1 MTSSMEDIRP
11 NRRIIVIDDNP
22 AIHDDFRKILTP
34 PAMNADLHLL
44 RSSLFGATAAGGQP
58 ERFEVD
64 FAQQGRQGYDQI
76 LRARSEGNPYALA
89 VVDMRMPPGWDGLET
104 IEHIWAA
111 DPEIQV
117 VICTAFADHPW
128 EDIADRLGKT
138 DRLLILRKPFD
149 PVEVEELATSLT
161 RKWELAR
168 RVRLQVDDLSALVD
182 ERTRALQEANARLER
197 DVAVRTAELSER
209 NAQLERL
216 VEELKCAKEAA
227 DSANRAKSQFL
238 ARMSHE
244 IRTPMNGILGM
255 TELLLTTA
263 LTNQQHH
270 FADTIMQSGRS
281 LLSVIN
287 DILDFSRIEAGKFE
301 LLPDDFNLQV
311 VVQNIVTLLKESA
324 TRKHIGLRCVM
335 QDDLPTIVYGDAG
348 RLRQMLINLVGNAS
362 KFTERGEVIIR
373 VWPARPQSNGT
384 DVLFEVIDTGIGI
397 AQDAQ
402 TRIFDPF
409 DQADA
414 SMTRRFGGTGLGLA
428 IVSEL
433 AKMMGGRVWV
443 QSELGKGSTF
453 GFSIRFADGGKQR
466 EADASAGKGVVIT
479 SLPASREVGAA
490 SPLNILLAEDDPV
503 NREVILG
510 MLEFCGYRADV
521 AENGREALDMLA
533 AMAYDIVLMDCQM
546 PELDGYA
553 TTAEIRRRGVAWT
566 NGRGPTIIALTAH
579 ATQGDRETCLA
590 AGMDDYLSKPVR
602 MEDLSTMLLAWSG
615 KIRNQAA

>member
-1 MTSSMEDIRP
+1 MTMNSDVNHP
-11 NRRIIVIDDNP
+11 NRRIIVIDDNVS
-22 AIHDDFRKILTP
+22 IHGDFCKILTP
-34 PAMNADLHLL
+34 PAAGADIGLL
-44 RSSLFGATAAGGQP
+44 RSSLFGTSVSTGQP

-64 FAQQGRQGYDQI
+64 CAQQGRQGYDAI
-76 LRARSEGNPYALA
+76 LRARKEGHPYALA

-104 IEHIWAA
+104 VEHIWDG

-117 VICTAFADHPW
+117 VICTAYADHPW
-128 EDIADRLGKT
+128 DEIAARLGKT

-149 PVEVEELATSLT
+149 PMEVEQLATSLT
-161 RKWELAR
+161 KKWDLAR
-168 RVRLQVDDLSALVD
+168 RVRLQVDDLSALVE
-182 ERTRALQEANARLER
+182 ERTKALQEANARLEC
-197 DVAVRTAELSER
+197 DVALRTAELSER

-263 LTNQQHH
+263 LTNQQQH
-270 FADTIMQSGRS
+270 FTDTIMQSGRS

-311 VVQNIVTLLKESA
+311 AVRDIVKLLKETA
-324 TRKHIGLRCVM
+324 TRKHIGLRCAM
-335 QDDLPTIVYGDAG
+335 DDDLPTIVHGDAG
-348 RLRQMLINLVGNAS
+348 RLRQMLINLVGNAI
-362 KFTERGEVIIR
+362 KFTERGEVVIR
-373 VWPARPQSNGT
+373 VRPAGPVSDGAE
-384 DVLFEVIDTGIGI
+384 VVFEVIDTGIGI
-397 AQDAQ
+397 AQEAQ
-402 TRIFDPF
+402 ARIFDPF

-428 IVSEL
+428 IVSEI

-443 QSELGKGSTF
+443 RSELGKGSTF
-453 GFSIRFADGGKQR
+453 GFSVHFSDGGKQV
-466 EADASAGKGVVIT
+466 EPAASVGKGAAIA
-479 SLPASREVGAA
+479 SPPLSRESGSA
-490 SPLNILLAEDDPV
+490 SSLSILLAEDDPV

-521 AENGREALDMLA
+521 VENGREALDMLA

-553 TTAEIRRRGVAWT
+553 ATAEIRRRGVAWA

-602 MEDLSTMLLAWSG
+602 MEDLSAMLQAWSG

>member
-1 MTSSMEDIRP
+1 MTSSMEDTPP

-22 AIHDDFRKILTP
+22 SIHDDFRKILTP
-34 PAMNADLHLL
+34 PAMNADIHLL
-44 RSSLFGATAAGGQP
+44 RSSLFGVAVASGQP

-76 LRARSEGNPYALA
+76 LRARSEGHPYALA

-149 PVEVEELATSLT
+149 PVEVEQLATSLT

-168 RVRLQVDDLSALVD
+168 RVRVQVDDLSALVA
-182 ERTRALQEANARLER
+182 ERTKALQETNARLER

-227 DSANRAKSQFL
+227 DGANRAKSQFL

-263 LTNQQHH
+263 LTSQQQH
-270 FADTIMQSGRS
+270 FTETIMQSGRS

-301 LLPDDFNLQV
+301 LLPDDFNLPSA
-311 VVQNIVTLLKESA
+311 VQGIVTLLKESA

-335 QDDLPTIVYGDAG
+335 HDELPSMVHGDAG
-348 RLRQMLINLVGNAS
+348 RLRQMLINLVGNAV
-362 KFTERGEVIIR
+362 KFTERGEVVIH
-373 VWPARPQSNGT
+373 VWPAAPVSDGME
-384 DVLFEVIDTGIGI
+384 VMFEVSDTGIGI
-397 AQDAQ
+397 AQEAQ
-402 TRIFDPF
+402 IRIFDPF
-409 DQADA
+409 DQADS

-428 IVSEL
+428 IVSEI

-443 QSELGKGSTF
+443 RSELGKGSTF
-453 GFSIRFADGGKQR
+453 GFSVRFAAGGKPVDSGASVAQR
-466 EADASAGKGVVIT
+466 GAMAGPPLASESGPV
-479 SLPASREVGAA
+479 
-490 SPLNILLAEDDPV
+490 SPLGILLAEDDPV

-521 AENGREALDMLA
+521 VENGREALDMLA

-546 PELDGYA
+546 PELDGYGA
-553 TTAEIRRRGVAWT
+553 TAEIRRRSAAWP

-579 ATQGDRETCLA
+579 ATRGDREACLA
-590 AGMDDYLSKPVR
+590 VGMDDYLSKPVR
-602 MEDLSTMLLAWSG
+602 MEDLAAMLQVWAG
-615 KIRNQAA
+615 KIRKQAA

>member
-1 MTSSMEDIRP
+1 MRSSMEATHP

-22 AIHDDFRKILTP
+22 SIHDDFRKILTP
-34 PAMNADLHLL
+34 PSMNADIHLL
-44 RSSLFGATAAGGQP
+44 RSSLFGATAASGQP

-76 LRARSEGNPYALA
+76 LRARSEGHPYALA

-104 IEHIWAA
+104 IEHIWEA
-111 DPEIQV
+111 DPDIQV
-117 VICTAFADHPW
+117 VICTAYSDHPW
-128 EDIADRLGKT
+128 EDIAGRLGKT

-149 PVEVEELATSLT
+149 PVEVEQLATSLT

-168 RVRLQVDDLSALVD
+168 RVRLEVDDLSALVE
-182 ERTRALQEANARLER
+182 ERTKALQEANARLER
-197 DVAVRTAELSER
+197 DVALRTAELSER
-209 NAQLERL
+209 NGQLERL
-216 VEELKCAKEAA
+216 VDELQRAKEAA
-227 DSANRAKSQFL
+227 DSANLAKSQFL

-263 LTNQQHH
+263 LTNQQQH
-270 FADTIMQSGRS
+270 FTDTIMQSGRS

-301 LLPDDFNLQV
+301 LLPDDFNLRV
-311 VVQNIVTLLKESA
+311 AVQEIVNLLRESA

-335 QDDLPTIVYGDAG
+335 DDDLPTVVHGDAG
-348 RLRQMLINLVGNAS
+348 RLRQMLINLVGNAI
-362 KFTERGEVIIR
+362 KFTERGEVVIR
-373 VWPARPQSNGT
+373 VRPAEPLSDGT
-384 DVLFEVIDTGIGI
+384 DVMFDVIDTGIGI
-397 AQDAQ
+397 AQEAQ
-402 TRIFDPF
+402 ARIFDPF
-409 DQADA
+409 DQADS

-428 IVSEL
+428 IVSEI

-443 QSELGKGSTF
+443 RSELGKGSTF
-453 GFSIRFADGGKQR
+453 GFLVHFADGGAQGKP
-466 EADASAGKGVVIT
+466 SALVGKSVAIT
-479 SLPASREVGAA
+479 SPPASLESGYV

-503 NREVILG
+503 NREVLLG
-510 MLEFCGYRADV
+510 MLEYCGYRADV
-521 AENGREALDMLA
+521 VENGREALDMLG
-533 AMAYDIVLMDCQM
+533 AMTYDIVLMDCQM
-546 PELDGYA
+546 PELDGYSA
-553 TTAEIRRRGVAWT
+553 TAEIRRRGAAWA

-602 MEDLSTMLLAWSG
+602 MEDLSAMLQAWAG
-615 KIRNQAA
+615 KIRKPAA